1 MSAAI
6 HVPPRLHGR
15 IVTLRP
21 ATAADAPRLLAIIE
35 EPQVAAWWRREEW
48 ERLTEDDVVTFAIL
62 LDDEVVGCI
71 QFNEEDDPDY
81 RSAAVDIYVS
91 AAVHGRGVG
100 PDAMRTLIGWLIE
113 ARGHHRFT
121 VDPAAVNAHAIHV
134 YRKLGFRPVGVLR
147 QYERVADGTWR
158 DALFMELLA
167 GELVR
172 T

>member
-1 MSAAI
+1 MSSAI
-6 HVPPRLHGR
+6 HVPPRLDGR

-21 ATAADAPRLLAIIE
+21 ATTADAPRLLAIIE
-35 EPQVAAWWRREEW
+35 EPEVAAWWRREEW
-48 ERLTEDDVVTFAIL
+48 ERLTEGDVITFAIL
-62 LDDEVVGCI
+62 LDDEIVGCI

-134 YRKLGFRPVGVLR
+134 YQKLGFRPVGVLR